1 MKILLGVNVLYDSKV
16 QKMVLYGV
24 MYLYI
29 GQWDCNDVTVLGH
42 NLFLIFA

>member
-1 MKILLGVNVLYDSKV
+1 MYCMIYQFFVYMAV

-29 GQWDCNDVTVLGH
+29 GQWDCNDVTVLGD